1 MLSSTCQ
8 HVATLQFDSC
18 AEKDSHFILDQ
29 CHGVRSQEH
38 KLLPGLTLA
47 QKNCCTVYS
56 LNLIHEFTSVFS
68 TYLLYVGLRRKAF
81 PGKHANIDNRHP
93 CFSVVVQAMP

>member
-8 HVATLQFDSC
+8 RVATLQFDSC
-18 AEKDSHFILDQ
+18 AEKDSHIILDQ

-56 LNLIHEFTSVFS
+56 LNLIHDHEFAS
-68 TYLLYVGLRRKAF
+68 TYIYIRVFNLPA
-81 PGKHANIDNRHP
+81 
-93 CFSVVVQAMP
+93 